1 MISVFLFVL
10 TFQYIIS
17 VPVIPNYEMP
27 EEAAQYEKYLEEA
40 PKALNV
46 DDHILASA
54 KRLIKENSTLDDLLL
69 LWNTSIRDRDSEKK
83 RHIIEEL
90 LKIRLKSNL
99 GHTPDVFGGSVLKDE
114 TKPRKESLKK
124 IVDRLKKLDSEQETK
139 YQKHVE
145 EEKNNT
151 VRRFLKH
158 SDEERAAML
167 RHFKESAERH
177 RRRPKI
183 YQPGSEDQL
192 KEYWEKYEG
201 LDRESFNPRTLFAD
215 IDLDG
220 DGYLNVNEIEAFLQ
234 REIEKVYN
242 PEDPDFDP
250 WEEKYDQI
258 KMRQKFMERF
268 DTDKDYFISREEF
281 LKNVKVPYVLGDH
294 YWKTAQDV
302 EDMFETDESELRRL
316 ASEAQ
321 SLEKD
326 HLTDAP
332 NLHQTTEQPNVQ
344 KT

>member
-1 MISVFLFVL
+1 
-10 TFQYIIS
+10 
-17 VPVIPNYEMP
+17 
-27 EEAAQYEKYLEEA
+27 
-40 PKALNV
+40 
-46 DDHILASA
+46 
-54 KRLIKENSTLDDLLL
+54 
-69 LWNTSIRDRDSEKK
+69 
-83 RHIIEEL
+83 
-90 LKIRLKSNL
+90 
-99 GHTPDVFGGSVLKDE
+99 
-114 TKPRKESLKK
+114 
-124 IVDRLKKLDSEQETK
+124 
-139 YQKHVE
+139 
-145 EEKNNT
+145 
-151 VRRFLKH
+151 
-158 SDEERAAML
+158 ML

-302 EDMFETDESELRRL
+302 EDVFETDESELRRL

>member
-54 KRLIKENSTLDDLLL
+54 KRLIKEN
-69 LWNTSIRDRDSEKK
+69 
-83 RHIIEEL
+83 
-90 LKIRLKSNL
+90 
-99 GHTPDVFGGSVLKDE
+99 
-114 TKPRKESLKK
+114 

>member
-54 KRLIKENSTLDDLLL
+54 KRLIKEN
-69 LWNTSIRDRDSEKK
+69 
-83 RHIIEEL
+83 
-90 LKIRLKSNL
+90 
-99 GHTPDVFGGSVLKDE
+99 
-114 TKPRKESLKK
+114 

-234 REIEKVYN
+234 REIEK
-242 PEDPDFDP
+242 FIILRI
-250 WEEKYDQI
+250 QI
-258 KMRQKFMERF
+258 STHGR
-268 DTDKDYFISREEF
+268 
-281 LKNVKVPYVLGDH
+281 KNMIKG
-294 YWKTAQDV
+294 K
-302 EDMFETDESELRRL
+302 
-316 ASEAQ
+316 
-321 SLEKD
+321 
-326 HLTDAP
+326 
-332 NLHQTTEQPNVQ
+332 
-344 KT
+344 